1 MKTKDLI
8 KDLLGDLPFTA
19 EMYWLIRHRD
29 KKIRS
34 RFNLESLAARL
45 PEMIAQ
51 LSPYAESAPVGGKRV
66 FFFASSHYW
75 INHTVIT
82 GLALRGLGH
91 DVTLGYLPYGDFVKP
106 INRFDLRRQELYA
119 RHVLL
124 RAFPFLK
131 TVPFL
136 DLKATSHLPDK
147 LAQAV
152 DQVSVVD
159 TQYILQKED
168 VSGTEPIYRLR
179 QERNREAA
187 CKALTYFEKNRP
199 DVVVIP
205 NGMIQE
211 YGAVYETA
219 RYLDILTVTYEFFEM
234 DQRILIAQNDLV
246 MLHPTDEYWPAYQ
259 GRKLNSEQRAWL
271 ATFLADRQGN
281 VVTSD
286 EKFAHL
292 YQKVSR
298 EGKQKIYSTL
308 KLDDRPIILLPAN
321 VLGDTATLGRTR
333 SLFSS
338 SMAEWIIR
346 VVQFFKEHP
355 EIQLIIRLHPAE
367 SQSVGLSVAET
378 IRGVFPELPEHI
390 HLVGSQEK
398 INTYDLIEITDL
410 ALVYTTSAGLEMATR
425 GIPVLL
431 SGSAHYRKKGFTI
444 DADSWD
450 EYFQKLR
457 IALAD
462 LPAQQ
467 LTPEQ
472 IECAW
477 NYAYFYFHDY
487 PRPFPWHLEKIW
499 PSLKKRP
506 LSYVLGQKGRLEY
519 ENTFQQITGKP
530 FTQID

>member
-1 MKTKDLI
+1 MKPKALA
-8 KDLLGDLPFTA
+8 KNLLSGLPFTA
-19 EMYWLIRHRD
+19 EMYWLFRHRD

-34 RFNLESLAARL
+34 RFNLEGLAARL
-45 PEMIAQ
+45 PEIVAE
-51 LSPYAESAPVGGKRV
+51 LSPYAESAPAGGKKV
-66 FFFASSHYW
+66 FFFASSHSW

-82 GLALRGLGH
+82 GLALCGLGH
-91 DVTLGYLPYGDFVKP
+91 DATLGYLPYSDYTKP
-106 INRFDLRRQELYA
+106 INRFDLRRHELYA
-119 RHVLL
+119 RNVLQE
-124 RAFPFLK
+124 AQPFLK
-131 TVPFL
+131 IVPFL
-136 DLKATSHLPDK
+136 DLKPAPQLPDK
-147 LAQAV
+147 LSQAV
-152 DQVSVVD
+152 EQVAAVD

-168 VSGTEPIYRLR
+168 ATGTEPIYLFRR
-179 QERNREAA
+179 ERNLEAA
-187 CKALTYFEKNRP
+187 RKAFAYFEKDRP
-199 DVVVIP
+199 EVVVIP

-234 DQRILIAQNDLV
+234 DQRILISQNDLV
-246 MLHPTDEYWPAYQ
+246 MLHPTDEQWPAYQ
-259 GRKLNSEQRAWL
+259 DRKLNAEQREWL
-271 ATFLADRQGN
+271 ASFLAARQGN
-281 VVTSD
+281 ASVSD

-292 YQKVSR
+292 YQKVAR
-298 EGKQKIYSTL
+298 EGKQKIRSTL

-346 VVQFFKEHP
+346 VVRFFMEHP
-355 EIQLIIRLHPAE
+355 EVQFVIRLHPRE
-367 SQSVGLSVAET
+367 SHATGLSVAET
-378 IRGVFPELPEHI
+378 LRQNFPVLPEHI
-390 HLVGSQEK
+390 HLIGSEDK
-398 INTYDLIEITDL
+398 INTYDLMEITDL
-410 ALVYTTSAGLEMATR
+410 ALVYTTTAGLEMATR

-457 IALAD
+457 RTLTD
-462 LPAQQ
+462 LPAQR

-499 PSLKKRP
+499 HGLKKRP
-506 LSYVLGQKGRLEY
+506 LAYVLGPKGRLEY
-519 ENTFQQITGKP
+519 ENTFQQIAGKSL
-530 FTQID
+530 TQKD